1 MELFKYFPTGYTSV
15 LWLLALSLLLIV
27 SVIRRRV
34 PRNFPPGPTPLPLI
48 GNLHQ
53 LDLRRL
59 DWSLMGLA
67 EKYGSVFSVEIG
79 PLKAVVLTG
88 YDAVKDALV
97 NHADLFTGR
106 PRIPIYDDFSFRN
119 GVIFSDGKLWQDNRK
134 FVISALRGFGMGK
147 KSIEDRITEEASFL
161 VNVFESHKG
170 QPFETAQIMYLAVS
184 NIICSIMFGDR
195 FDYNNEVFV
204 HLTNMMNENTRLIG
218 TAPLHLYNAYPSL
231 GFLIP
236 GRQKIIE
243 NQVKMHEIF
252 EGFFKA
258 AKETLSEISIQ
269 TFCEALIMRH
279 QQELGS
285 QDIEI
290 KEKDILVTINDLFA
304 AGTETTS
311 TTICW
316 GLVLMINYP
325 EIQRKVQDEID
336 RVIGAGRFPRTGD
349 QRHMPYT
356 DAVIHEIQRFANIM
370 PMNLPHSTTKDT
382 HFREYFISKGTYVIP
397 LLTSVLY
404 DKTQRENP
412 NEFNPAHFLD
422 ADGNFVKT
430 DTQLTVLTVPC
441 SFSGR
446 RVCAGEALAKVELFL
461 FFTTLLQ
468 KFHFQA
474 PPGVTDL
481 DTSPRIGLVTN
492 PKPHR
497 VCAVPR

>member
-79 PLKAVVLTG
+79 PQKAVVLSS
-88 YDAVKDALV
+88 YDAVNDALV
-97 NHADLFTGR
+97 KHADLFTGR
-106 PRIPIYDDFSFRN
+106 PHIPIFNEFSLRK

-134 FVISALRGFGMGK
+134 FVISALRDFGMGK

-170 QPFETAQIMYLAVS
+170 QPFETAWILSSAVS
-184 NIICSIMFGDR
+184 NIICSMLFGDR
-195 FDYNNEVFV
+195 FDYDDEIFIQ
-204 HLTNMMNENTRLIG
+204 LISMINENTRLSG
-218 TAPLHLYNAYPSL
+218 TVPLHACVSSGDLHPSFSQSYSTHKRL
-231 GFLIP
+231 LEKVQQ
-236 GRQKIIE
+236 RYWSQE
-243 NQVKMHEIF
+243 ETAVF
-252 EGFFKA
+252 EK
-258 AKETLSEISIQ
+258 
-269 TFCEALIMRH
+269 
-279 QQELGS
+279 
-285 QDIEI
+285 I
-290 KEKDILVTINDLFA
+290 KEK
-304 AGTETTS
+304 G
-311 TTICW
+311 
-316 GLVLMINYP
+316 
-325 EIQRKVQDEID
+325 KVQEEID
-336 RVIGAGRFPRTGD
+336 QLIGAGRSPVTEDRKL
-349 QRHMPYT
+349 MPYT
-356 DAVIHEIQRFANIM
+356 DAVIHEIQRFANIV
-370 PMNLPHSTTKDT
+370 PLNLPHSTTEDT
-382 HFREYFISKGTYVIP
+382 HIKGHFIPKGTYVIP
-397 LLTSVLY
+397 VLTSVLR
-404 DKTQRENP
+404 DKTQWKTP

-422 ADGNFVKT
+422 ADGNFVKR
-430 DTQLTVLTVPC
+430 DAFMP
-441 SFSGR
+441 FSAGQ
-446 RVCAGEALAKVELFL
+446 RVCAGEALAKLELFL